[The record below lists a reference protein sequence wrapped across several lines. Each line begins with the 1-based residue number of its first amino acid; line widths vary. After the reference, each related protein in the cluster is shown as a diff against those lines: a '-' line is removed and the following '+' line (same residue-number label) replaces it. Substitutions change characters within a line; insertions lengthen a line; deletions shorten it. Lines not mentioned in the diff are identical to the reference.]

1 MSVEYLERAIKL
13 SLVKPEYTM
22 TVFYLLVTFYLFS
35 DTLSDVLSRF
45 PNFFTSISLISA
57 SFSIFLALSYRV
69 EYYIIS
75 LGLSIVLGLVDLL
88 EILKNPN
95 QMLRSNMLKS
105 IILMLIWILC
115 ALFVILLI
123 GVYVSKLVLS
133 FYNLD
138 LIRLLKDNFIIILI
152 AMIPVFIHYVITYHL
167 RWGYS
172 IISAYPGNRKIF
184 YWFFYLLAFSLRP
197 PSLYTNESIYIYPLL
212 LKEASI
218 KNNIKKVL
226 RTLNK
231 KYKLEKIERVP
242 RVIPQLKTKYVIYEG
257 DLLICV
263 ICNYQNKGNFL
274 IGHKLK
280 VEPIIRALY

>member
-184 YWFFYLLAFSLRP
+184 YWFFLSTSFFIKATFT
-197 PSLYTNESIYIYPLL
+197 LY
-212 LKEASI
+212 
-218 KNNIKKVL
+218 
-226 RTLNK
+226 
-231 KYKLEKIERVP
+231 ERKHLHLP
-242 RVIPQLKTKYVIYEG
+242 TTS
-257 DLLICV
+257 
-263 ICNYQNKGNFL
+263 
-274 IGHKLK
+274 
-280 VEPIIRALY
+280 